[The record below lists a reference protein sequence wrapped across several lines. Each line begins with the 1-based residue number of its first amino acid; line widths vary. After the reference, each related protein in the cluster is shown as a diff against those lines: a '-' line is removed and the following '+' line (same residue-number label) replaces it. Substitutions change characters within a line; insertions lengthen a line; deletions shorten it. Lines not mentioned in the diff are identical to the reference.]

1 MYDLVVIKVIKFI
14 LKVMFLLV
22 LYLILKCIEVSNVV
36 SGFLIEKKYY
46 IDI

>member
-22 LYLILKCIEVSNVV
+22 LYLNLKCIEVSNVV
-36 SGFLIEKKYY
+36 SGFLIEKKILY
-46 IDI
+46 